1 MDISSLTFVVIFAI
15 MGGLVAFIGDVLGR
29 RLGKKRLR
37 IGKLRPHHTATTV
50 TVIVGSLIPILTTYG
65 IATISKETRRW
76 LAEGTRLVAE
86 VQRLDNTVKQLSQD
100 VQEREKRREQLRQEN
115 ERLNQDTIILAQQ
128 VHQSLKRAEEA
139 RRQLSRTQGLLQ
151 NLQARVRD
159 LQIKRQQA
167 EEQATLAQKHLQE
180 MRHTL
185 QQAEKKL
192 QEAEHRIAL
201 LQTEEASL
209 QERLQ
214 TAQKAE
220 AEARE
225 SARLAEAEL
234 DRTRQ
239 NLLQLRETET
249 ALRRTIGSLIQGV
262 QAVRTSRLIY
272 HRGEELARTTL
283 TGGVPPEVARQKL
296 EELLH
301 QANVSARE
309 RGVMPDASGRAATL
323 QDRLRPMPDGSF
335 VRISVEDQIK
345 GLISAITATPRD
357 LVMIATSYY
366 NYFEQD
372 KDAVPLEVNV
382 YFNRT
387 VYRKGQTIAST
398 IIDGSRSE
406 EEILDAVVQFL
417 TEQVRTNAQQAGM
430 IPVHGKQES
439 LGQIGFTE
447 INQLIKTIRQK
458 AKPVVVDAVA
468 ARDTKSAEP
477 LELTFRIKDT
487 PTTETSKG

>member
-1 MDISSLTFVVIFAI
+1 MDISSLTFVVIFAV

-50 TVIVGSLIPILTTYG
+50 TVIVGTLIPILTTYG

-76 LAEGTRLVAE
+76 LAEGTRLVTE
-86 VQRLDNTVKQLSQD
+86 VQKLDSTVKQLSQD
-100 VQEREKRREQLRQEN
+100 IQEREKRREQLRQEN

-128 VHQSLKRAEEA
+128 VHQSQKRVENVK
-139 RRQLSRTQGLLQ
+139 RQLSQTQGLLRNIQ
-151 NLQARVRD
+151 AHVQELQE
-159 LQIKRQQA
+159 KRQQA
-167 EEQATLAQKHLQE
+167 EEQARQAQHHLQE
-180 MRHTL
+180 TRQNLL
-185 QQAEKKL
+185 QTEKKL
-192 QEAEHRIAL
+192 QEASLRIAS
-201 LQTEEASL
+201 LQAEEVNL
-209 QERLQ
+209 QERLKE
-214 TAQKAE
+214 AQKAE
-220 AEARE
+220 SEARE

-234 DRTRQ
+234 ERTQQ
-239 NLLQLRETET
+239 NLLQLRETEN

-262 QAVRTSRLIY
+262 QAVRTSRLLY

-283 TGGVPPEVARQKL
+283 TGGVPPEIARQKL
-296 EELLH
+296 EELLER
-301 QANVSARE
+301 ANVSARE
-309 RGVMPDASGRAATL
+309 RGVIPDASGRAAAL
-323 QDRLRPMPDGSF
+323 QDRLRPMPDGTF
-335 VRISVEDQIK
+335 VRISVQDQIA

-372 KDAVPLEVNV
+372 KDAVPLEINV

-387 VYRKGQTIAST
+387 VYRQGQLIAST
-398 IIDGSRSE
+398 IIDGTRQES
-406 EEILDAVVQFL
+406 EILDDLVSFL
-417 TEQVRTNAQQAGM
+417 TDQVRTKAQQAGM

-447 INQLIKTIRQK
+447 INQLIKAIRQK
-458 AKPVVVDAVA
+458 AKPVLVEAIA

-477 LELTFRIKDT
+477 LELTFRVKE
-487 PTTETSKG
+487 P